1 MMVVNR
7 RAKLHI
13 DRVWVSFF
21 HRGLYHARRCISP
34 WYTSFFSVN
43 NSDRLAL
50 SLGELEVLLGCLS
63 PWKLASYKVLTHPSK
78 SYGQK
83 SLSQDSQR
91 PEASTNLY
99 R

>member
-1 MMVVNR
+1 MMAVNG

-13 DRVWVSFF
+13 DRVWVSYF
-21 HRGLYHARRCISP
+21 HRGLYHVGPRIAP
-34 WYTSFFSVN
+34 WDTSFFSVN

-63 PWKLASYKVLTHPSK
+63 PWKLPSYKVLTHPNE
-78 SYGQK
+78 SYVQK

-91 PEASTNLY
+91 TEASINLY

>member
-13 DRVWVSFF
+13 DRVWVSYF
-21 HRGLYHARRCISP
+21 HRSLAGPCIAP
-34 WYTSFFSVN
+34 WDTSFFSIN

-50 SLGELEVLLGCLS
+50 SLGELEVLLGFLS
-63 PWKLASYKVLTHPSK
+63 PWKLASYKVLTHPNK

-83 SLSQDSQR
+83 QLSQDSQR